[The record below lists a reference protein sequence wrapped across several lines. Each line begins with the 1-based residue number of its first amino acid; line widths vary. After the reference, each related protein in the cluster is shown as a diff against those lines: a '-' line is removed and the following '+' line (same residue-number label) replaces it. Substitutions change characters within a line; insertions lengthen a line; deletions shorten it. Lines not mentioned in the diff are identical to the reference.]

1 MNNVV
6 PTKSVVITVQKNIL
20 VKMGAVSIPEL
31 MNTSGMLEMDMKIML
46 YFSIF
51 KTLNIQLI
59 GIKIN
64 WFINHL
70 ISYDIGW

>member
-20 VKMGAVSIPEL
+20 VKLGAVSIPEL
-31 MNTSGMLEMDMKIML
+31 MNTSGMLEMEMKIMP

-51 KTLNIQLI
+51 KTHNIQSI
-59 GIKIN
+59 GIIHALC
-64 WFINHL
+64 INHL
-70 ISYDIGW
+70 ISYDVGW